1 MHYQQGQN
9 RDQIMMIS
17 LDQMVADD
25 SFARIIDLF
34 VDAMP
39 IEELGFEH
47 VKLNKEDDQTNSKM

>member
-1 MHYQQGQN
+1 MHNQQGQN

-47 VKLNKEDDQTNSKM
+47 VKLNKEDD